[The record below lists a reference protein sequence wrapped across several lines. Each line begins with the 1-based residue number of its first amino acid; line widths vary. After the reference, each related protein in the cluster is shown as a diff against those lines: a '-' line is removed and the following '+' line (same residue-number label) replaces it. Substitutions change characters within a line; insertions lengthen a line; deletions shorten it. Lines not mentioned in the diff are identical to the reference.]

1 MLRCRSVTHRYG
13 RRIALTGID
22 LTVGTEIYG
31 LLGNNGAGKSTLMK
45 IVGTAML
52 PTSGEVVFETWRRPK
67 DDLRIRAELGYL
79 PQIFGLPGHVTA
91 REYLRYAAVM
101 KGLDPRHPDA
111 SPDHALE
118 RVGLAAAAD
127 RRISAMSGG
136 MRQRLGIAVA
146 FLGRPRLLVL
156 DEPTAGL
163 DPDERVR
170 FRHLIREAQATAAV
184 LFSTHIVSDV
194 ERDATRVGI
203 MHAGAI
209 VAEGR
214 PGELAERARG
224 SVFEVRVDRE
234 AWRRLAPSWM
244 RRERDPRAWPGVI
257 ASVTEGQDPE
267 AVTVRVVS
275 TAPPRGDAT
284 PVSPSLED
292 AYLLFTA
299 LLSDG
304 RGAA

>member
-1 MLRCRSVTHRYG
+1 MLQCRAVGHRYG
-13 RRIALTGID
+13 RRQVLSGVD
-22 LTVGTEIYG
+22 LTVGHEIYG

-45 IVGTAML
+45 IVSTSML
-52 PTSGEVVFETWRRPK
+52 PASGEVVFDAWRRPR
-67 DDLRIRAELGYL
+67 DDLKIRGELGYL
-79 PQIFGLPGHVTA
+79 PQIFGLPAHVTA

-111 SPDHALE
+111 SPDAALE
-118 RVGLAAAAD
+118 RVGLEAMAN

-136 MRQRLGIAVA
+136 MRQRLGVAQA
-146 FLGRPRLLVL
+146 FLGRPRLLIL

-170 FRHLIREAQATAAV
+170 LRNLVREAESFATV
-184 LFSTHIVSDV
+184 ILSTHIVSDV

-203 MHAGAI
+203 MHAGSV

-224 SVFEVRVDRE
+224 RVFELRLDAD
-234 AWRRLAPSWM
+234 AWHRFSPAWM
-244 RRERDPRAWPGVI
+244 RRDRDPSAWPGVI
-257 ASVTEGQDPE
+257 ASVTSVGGSET
-267 AVTVRVVS
+267 VSVRVVS
-275 TAPPRGDAT
+275 TAAPQGDAT
-284 PVSPSLED
+284 AVEPGLED

-299 LLSDG
+299 LLPDE
-304 RGAA
+304 RPPA